1 MKKVRILSAVMAIL
15 MLPLATLFAC
25 GGEIVYLTPDPE
37 TIIDVNNPPTDGTV
51 TPDNDGTKDGYH
63 LFYTF
68 DAHELGNLKGAE
80 PYTPFITTTEAMG
93 GNYVIKAKKDSATD
107 KALEIIRAAGNFTS
121 PAVTFDLKSVSAFGP
136 KHVIEFDL
144 RWEKGLIMDEL
155 TFKGSKTGDD
165 TPFLKAD
172 NNGIYDGGGTLLY
185 NGKPGWINIQIA
197 IDDEACVYD
206 LYIDGVKKLH
216 RSPYVTTSYV
226 GWDVEKAAK
235 YVFVVAGGAGLDVTC
250 GIDNFG
256 VRGIES
262 LDNVT
267 FTSADITYKDSY
279 QENVPFM
286 TTTRD
291 GVVTLV
297 KESAK
302 ENKVTGDMTSALCLS
317 AIVEN
322 GGGVED
328 DQFVDLQ
335 HSWEYESG
343 AAEEALWGAE
353 WIRNSTFDLGNG
365 KKLFFSADPNYTV
378 TIGDEYVGTYSTEV
392 FEGAYQ
398 VTIDWGKEN
407 KFMIGEFEGSN
418 AIVAVS
424 TLDNG
429 TPDDKTDDKL
439 VPTSITF
446 YEDGEREVG
455 KDEIGTY
462 NVTETTNPY
471 VYNPVAPE
479 GAVPVIKFANFAST
493 AQLQWMPTNVK
504 ETFDPSVYNSFI
516 FTFYATKEMVDMKYT
531 FIIAFYTGKDSSGDC
546 YYSYEI
552 GIGRGAYRYTQGWNT
567 IEMRATD
574 LGKNRTVD
582 WSKFDKISILVS
594 GWNNGPYDTQAT
606 AKGGAADGCAM
617 YIKEF
622 GFKSSRS
629 VVVDGPATGKEDCT
643 HSAFTPV
650 ADAVEATCTTGS
662 YFLKKCNDCG
672 ATFVDK
678 NREIGLPNGHNY
690 ENVEAVTVDPTCDA
704 SGYTYLTCVDCEF
717 EYVTSTTAKIAHE
730 FTTEFDWNALIKT
743 QTCKICGLSST
754 TNIVKTMP
762 TIPEK
767 VAALEAK
774 GEMIRYFYCDNTTNT
789 DYLKDGTTHAS
800 LNSSDVNF
808 AYNMKY
814 GKIATVQLPNGDY
827 AFEVTRYGTAG
838 GDDTYIE
845 LNLDNRFGV
854 AASHVVEFNFMRGK
868 VGTGGKYPSGSFAQ
882 FDRNGAKGNVSVGTF
897 NDDGTITL
905 GGKKFTISDEVMTHV
920 MFVFK
925 PKANAYDVYVNS
937 ELEVEGKAM
946 YSNVA
951 TASMFLANDFRIAN
965 TANKAAEAEGSWI
978 INDFIAYTGD
988 GPLNILPDADD
999 VIETT
1004 GDINLVGSNNST
1016 FTGATV
1022 SNTAVKATLPNGA
1035 LTTKYVMEMDL
1046 SATGTL
1052 KNGALMNIVKVVK
1065 GFEEKLAVLEVKNN
1079 KLYSMG
1085 VLVADS
1091 ISNAKIKLV
1100 CDDQNNVITVYV
1112 NDTAIITNYK
1122 YTAGAYADAS
1132 EYINNVEFEAVGN
1145 YTVSNFKFYTG
1156 TAPKA

>member
-1 MKKVRILSAVMAIL
+1 MAIL

-37 TIIDVNNPPTDGTV
+37 TIIDVNNPPTGDTV

-279 QENVPFM
+279 QDNVPFI
-286 TTTRD
+286 TATHE
-291 GVVTLV
+291 GVVDLINLG
-297 KESAK
+297 AK
-302 ENKVTGDMTSALCLS
+302 TSIVSFDMASALCLS
-317 AIVEN
+317 AIKEN
-322 GGGVED
+322 GAGTAD
-328 DQFVDLQ
+328 DEIIDVQR
-335 HSWEYESG
+335 HWGYESG
-343 AAEEALWGAE
+343 QTDEGLWGE
-353 WIRNSTFDLGNG
+353 KWIRNTSFDLGSG
-365 KKLFFSADPNYTV
+365 KTLFFSADVDFTV
-378 TIGDEYVGTYSTEV
+378 TIGDEYVGTYSTETFGGV
-392 FEGAYQ
+392 HQ
-398 VTIDWGKEN
+398 VSIKWANDKPY
-407 KFMIGEFEGSN
+407 KIGEFEMKE
-418 AIVAVS
+418 AIVLTETVGEGEEAKEV
-424 TLDNG
+424 TTG
-429 TPDDKTDDKL
+429 I
-439 VPTSITF
+439 VF
-446 YEDGEREVG
+446 YQDGERNEG
-455 KDEIGTY
+455 DEIGTF

-471 VYNPVAPE
+471 VYSSEFPAGATPVVKYTNFAASGTITWFPE
-479 GAVPVIKFANFAST
+479 G
-493 AQLQWMPTNVK
+493 LLD
-504 ETFDPSVYNSFI
+504 TFDPNVYDSI
-516 FTFYATKEMVDMKYT
+516 VFTFYADKAMVEAQYT
-531 FIIAFYTGKDSSGDC
+531 FLLQFLTGKNPGDNKDC
-546 YYSYEI
+546 YYSWEI
-552 GIGRGAYRYTQGWNT
+552 GVARGNYRYTEGWNT
-567 IEMRATD
+567 IEMRVTD
-574 LGKNRTVD
+574 MSVNRAVD
-582 WSKFDKISILVS
+582 WKGFYKLGISFG
-594 GWNNGPYDTQAT
+594 GWNNGPFAT
-606 AKGGAADGCAM
+606 KGTASDGFSL

-629 VVVDGPATGKEDCT
+629 VVVDGPVAGKEDCT

-704 SGYTYLTCVDCEF
+704 NGYTYLTCVNCGF
-717 EYVTSTTAKIAHE
+717 ENVTSTTAKIAHD

-774 GEMIRYFYCDNTTNT
+774 GEMVRYFYCDNTTNT
-789 DYLKDGTTHAS
+789 DYIKDGTTHAS

-808 AYNMKY
+808 CYNMKY

-868 VGTGGKYPSGSFAQ
+868 VGTGGKYPSGTIAQ
-882 FDRNGAKGNVSVGTF
+882 FDRNGAKGNVSVGSF

-905 GGKKFTISDEVMTHV
+905 GDKKFTISDEVMTHV

-925 PKANAYDVYVNS
+925 PKANAFDVYVNS
-937 ELEVEGKAM
+937 ELVVEGKAM
-946 YSNVA
+946 YVDVA
-951 TASMFLANDFRIAN
+951 TASKFLANDFRIAN
-965 TANKAAEAEGSWI
+965 NANKAAEAEGSWI

-1004 GDINLVGSNNST
+1004 GDINLIGSNNST

-1052 KNGALMNIVKVVK
+1052 ADGALMNIVKLVK

-1091 ISNAKIKLV
+1091 ISNAKLVVV

-1112 NDTAIITNYK
+1112 NGTAIITDYK
-1122 YTAGAYADAS
+1122 YTAGTYADAS